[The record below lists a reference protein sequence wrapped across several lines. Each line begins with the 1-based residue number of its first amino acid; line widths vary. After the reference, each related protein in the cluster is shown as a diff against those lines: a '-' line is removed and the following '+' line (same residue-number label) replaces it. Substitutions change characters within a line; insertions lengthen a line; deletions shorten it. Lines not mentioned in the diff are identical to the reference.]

1 MIEIDASSSDGVVPA
16 RGLHVKAG
24 DSRFR
29 AAIAAACDY
38 RGDVTVHLGSGDPI
52 PGYLYDVVRPDEAG
66 GVVRLLPQDGGSRV
80 TVPIN
85 EIAGI
90 EFSGR
95 DTAAGKSFDTWVR
108 KYAEKKLAGESANFE
123 PDEA

>member
-1 MIEIDASSSDGVVPA
+1 MIEIDASSNDGVVPG
-16 RGLHVKAG
+16 RGLHVEAG

-52 PGYLYDVVRPDEAG
+52 AGYLYDVVRPDEAG

-80 TVPIN
+80 TVPIG